1 MEKFSRSKSSRVQ
14 VEKYKYMNGEG
25 PTPTPTSMQ
34 DLRSYST
41 TSSSYGS
48 SSVHN
53 PPPPPHPDYN
63 PAKIEKEKNRVSSS
77 TSKNWS
83 FNDPELQRKKR
94 IASYKAYSME
104 GKMKGSF
111 KKSFSWIKETC
122 NHVVHGWW

>member
-14 VEKYKYMNGEG
+14 VEKYNSINGEA
-25 PTPTPTSMQ
+25 PTSMQ

-41 TSSSYGS
+41 STSSYGS

-53 PPPPPHPDYN
+53 PPPPRVPLPHLDHN
-63 PAKIEKEKNRVSSS
+63 PAKINKQKNRVSYSS
-77 TSKNWS
+77 SKSWS

-94 IASYKAYSME
+94 IASYRAYSME